1 MVLTAFLYILY
12 VAGSYHVL
20 NRSKMPLSVSG
31 RVEHMPLTSPWILS
45 RAGMCLLA
53 GFVQVGFVL
62 GVSVMVTFLSL
73 MTAIFWVRTRYSSC
87 CTCFSCSCDA

>member
-1 MVLTAFLYILY
+1 
-12 VAGSYHVL
+12 
-20 NRSKMPLSVSG
+20 
-31 RVEHMPLTSPWILS
+31 
-45 RAGMCLLA
+45 MCLLA